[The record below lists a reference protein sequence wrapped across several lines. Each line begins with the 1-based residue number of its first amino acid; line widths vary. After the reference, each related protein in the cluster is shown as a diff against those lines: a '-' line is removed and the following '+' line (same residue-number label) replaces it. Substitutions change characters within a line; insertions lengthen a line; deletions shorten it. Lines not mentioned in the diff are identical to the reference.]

1 MHIQRII
8 ILVLAAIGFI
18 AAFLPWASITV
29 PFLGTVTST
38 GLNGDGEIQVGFITM
53 GLYIIP
59 VIMTL
64 IGNKARAIRGGLLVG
79 AIIPSVLA
87 GLLMLLIFVGFTE
100 EGYDIG
106 IGTYFALAFGF
117 IIPIVGLVLMGKKP
131 QVEQGVS

>member
-8 ILVLAAIGFI
+8 IIVLSVIAFI

-38 GLNGDGEIQVGFITM
+38 GLNGDGDIQVGFITM
-53 GLYIIP
+53 GLYLIP
-59 VIMTL
+59 AVMTL
-64 IGNKARAIRGGLLVG
+64 IGNKANAIRGGLLVG
-79 AIIPSVLA
+79 AIIPSIIA
-87 GLLMLLIFVGFTE
+87 GLLMLLIFVGFTN

-106 IGTYFALAFGF
+106 IGTYLALAIGF

-131 QVEQGVS
+131 QV